1 MRDPGSGI
9 PICPKCGQEGGLG
22 LCPRQGWVPSSL
34 WALEG
39 LRHPAPRRPQGPLNS
54 AQPWGGRRAS
64 GCLSG
69 RSWFGVKGC

>member
-22 LCPRQGWVPSSL
+22 LCPRQGWIPSSL

-39 LRHPAPRRPQGPLNS
+39 LRHPPPAAPRGL
-54 AQPWGGRRAS
+54 
-64 GCLSG
+64 
-69 RSWFGVKGC
+69 